1 MWAQYHNAKICRKF
15 WSRGKTLKQV
25 VAFVPNLWRTQVW
38 ASEKYALA
46 QTDAAVANSSALS
59 ERVDDSRGREREG
72 GWGVF
77 DHALR
82 IRKSEWEIAGDKVVF
97 MVLWEEE
104 GVFFISGLRAL
115 SARGCTAVTA
125 LQSDGRRRRRSQPK
139 YYQSRKDKPW
149 SNYVYKA
156 TAMTDHCRYPLR

>member
-1 MWAQYHNAKICRKF
+1 M
-15 WSRGKTLKQV
+15 L
-25 VAFVPNLWRTQVW
+25 
-38 ASEKYALA
+38 KYAESSGVEEKHSNRWWHLS
-46 QTDAAVANSSALS
+46 QTS
-59 ERVDDSRGREREG
+59 EGHKFEPVKISLGTNRCCSRKLFRTFRKSGRQLREREG

-104 GVFFISGLRAL
+104 GVCFISGLRAL

-149 SNYVYKA
+149 SNYIHKA
-156 TAMTDHCRYPLR
+156 TAMTDHCRYPLC